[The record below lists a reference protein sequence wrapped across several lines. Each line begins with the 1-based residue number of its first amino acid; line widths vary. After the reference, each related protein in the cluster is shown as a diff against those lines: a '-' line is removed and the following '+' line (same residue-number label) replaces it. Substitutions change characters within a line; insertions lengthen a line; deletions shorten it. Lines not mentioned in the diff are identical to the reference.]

1 MDKEKHE
8 FIESVEK
15 YFKNCEG
22 EQLEARKE
30 EMIKIINVVFKY
42 EGLFRM
48 HKKISM
54 NIIEVSKEENVG
66 KVYRITKNGKDLGK
80 WKIKKDFGNEN
91 FDFCSEDYEVL
102 SDIYTTSEMV
112 AMKFEEVK

>member
-1 MDKEKHE
+1 MNKERYE
-8 FIESVEK
+8 FIESVQK
-15 YFKNCEG
+15 YLENCDI
-22 EQLEARKE
+22 EQLEERKE
-30 EMIKIINVVFKY
+30 DAIKIINVVFKY

-66 KVYRITKNGKDLGK
+66 KIYRITKNGKDLGK

-91 FDFCSEDYEVL
+91 FDFCSEDHEVL
-102 SDIYTTSEMV
+102 SDIYTVSEMV
-112 AMKFEEVK
+112 EMKFEEE